1 MNYRIKY
8 NELSSTQIPFFYLS
22 DLQLSFATAIFIPK
36 GEVNLIESII
46 AVANDNCKSDK

>member
-1 MNYRIKY
+1 MGSEMCIRDGKMAEHYG
-8 NELSSTQIPFFYLS
+8 
-22 DLQLSFATAIFIPK
+22 AIFIPK